1 MFQVE
6 GSDDNISV
14 LVTQQIEGHS
24 KIFVKNVKIMFKE
37 NAKLKKNK
45 GKYIIQLF
53 YVKKVKDIES
63 NTG

>member
-1 MFQVE
+1 M
-6 GSDDNISV
+6 
-14 LVTQQIEGHS
+14 L
-24 KIFVKNVKIMFKE
+24 KE

-45 GKYIIQLF
+45 GKYFMQLF